1 MKIQFLT
8 AAAAAVCISTLAS
21 CASTSSA
28 GRIADRRN
36 SAPVSDAEYKQT
48 MKQQH
53 MERNEVRLER
63 EKRDNAVDTVWDVDS
78 TIRGFRS
85 IGRQIGL

>member
-1 MKIQFLT
+1 MKIQILT

-21 CASTSSA
+21 CASLSSA
-28 GRIADRRN
+28 GGIADRRN

-78 TIRGFRS
+78 TIRGVRS
-85 IGRQIGL
+85 IGRGIGL